1 MTIRIAIELTI
12 EIPAPSTA
20 ENVAKDLED
29 IDKVKTKSGIEIP
42 VQNST
47 VIQGGQLVTSYS
59 SSAVSHAYTNLSI
72 ALIYNQ

>member
-1 MTIRIAIELTI
+1 MTIRIAIKLTI

-20 ENVAKDLED
+20 ANVVVKDLED

-47 VIQGGQLVTSYS
+47 VIQGG
-59 SSAVSHAYTNLSI
+59 
-72 ALIYNQ
+72 